1 MDRIITLVLWATTRV
16 RRDEAGVGEVMQAV
30 AIGVVGIILL
40 LAFLPPARTLMGDV
54 VTWVRTNTIG
64 SA

>member
-16 RRDEAGVGEVMQAV
+16 RRDEAGVGEVMQSV

-40 LAFLPPARTLMGDV
+40 LAFLPPARTLMADV
-54 VTWVRTNTIG
+54 VTWVRDSTIG
-64 SA
+64 A